1 MYISAYTTHPTASP
15 ALIHSQTKWGIALP
29 MEMGEVHCSSISG
42 IGLQP
47 RVTQKIYLVY
57 FGRLDVF
64 RVKQMVFGCALQRL
78 SE

>member
-1 MYISAYTTHPTASP
+1 MYIGAYTTHPTASP

-47 RVTQKIYLVY
+47 GVPRIVVLHRI
-57 FGRLDVF
+57 
-64 RVKQMVFGCALQRL
+64 
-78 SE
+78 